1 MNAVSRPNP
10 VPPHRHDPD
19 QNALRPICWPK
30 PPARPSQVHETAEPA
45 PTLPPP
51 APPACRTFPVYHLE
65 RDRAFHPREFAQ
77 LQGATPIETCEV
89 IAGIAL
95 VTHLSQKW
103 GEAVVDILAP
113 GALILGDAGGLAD
126 CSILAATELRL
137 RPLAGGPP
145 DAVSRRMSEE
155 LVRQRHRRLILSQAT
170 AQERLAFFL
179 LQLATPPFEGGEA
192 CHGCLWQGSTI
203 AIPVSRREIGSM
215 LGLTIETLSRCLAKL
230 RQDGVI
236 KMTGTN
242 LITVLNPAA
251 LVALGGDGS
260 VAWRHPVCAAPLGG
274 GGDGL
279 N

>member
-1 MNAVSRPNP
+1 VSRPNP
-10 VPPHRHDPD
+10 FPTHRLLAE
-19 QNALRPICWPK
+19 QNPLRPINWPK
-30 PPARPSQVHETAEPA
+30 PPPRPAQGQEAGEA
-45 PTLPPP
+45 AQIPPP
-51 APPACRTFPVYHLE
+51 APPACRTFAVYHTE
-65 RDRAFHPREFAQ
+65 RDRAFHPREVVQ
-77 LQGATPIETCEV
+77 QQGAAPLEACEV

-103 GEAVVDILAP
+103 GDSVVDILAP
-113 GALILGDAGGLAD
+113 GALIFGDTTSLAD

-137 RPLAGGPP
+137 RPLAGSAA
-145 DAVSRRMSEE
+145 DLVSRRMSEE
-155 LVRQRHRRLILSQAT
+155 LVRQRQRRLILSQAT
-170 AQERLAFFL
+170 AIERLAFFL

-215 LGLTIETLSRCLAKL
+215 LGLTIETLSRVLAKL

-236 KMTGTN
+236 RMTGTN
-242 LITVLNPAA
+242 LVTVLDPAA

>member
-1 MNAVSRPNP
+1 MSDSGSA
-10 VPPHRHDPD
+10 PPSEAPPTL
-19 QNALRPICWPK
+19 NFLRPICWPK
-30 PPARPSQVHETAEPA
+30 PPARSALSNETNDPT

-51 APPACRTFPVYHLE
+51 APPTCRSFPIYQSE
-65 RDRAFHPREFAQ
+65 RDRTFQPREFAQ
-77 LQGATPIETCEV
+77 TQGGAALNACEV

-103 GEAVVDILAP
+103 GESVVDILAP
-113 GALILGDAGGLAD
+113 GALILGDAGSMSD

-137 RPLAGGPP
+137 RPLDGNAPE
-145 DAVSRRMSEE
+145 AMARRMSEE
-155 LVRQRHRRLILSQAT
+155 LVRQRQRRLILSQAT
-170 AQERLAFFL
+170 ALERLAFFL
-179 LQLATPPFEGGEA
+179 LQLATPPFEGGAA
-192 CHGCLWQGSTI
+192 CHGCLWPGSTI

-242 LITVLNPAA
+242 MITVLDPAA

-260 VAWRHPVCAAPLGG
+260 VAWRHPVCAAPLGM
-274 GGDGL
+274 